1 MSIGDCEEGMV
12 TATQNTRQNR
22 KKCLPPFARAGKS
35 ISGFLFGVASLR
47 CAIVLACTLA
57 LGSLGVADTTSSI
70 TANFNG
76 TAIAGGDT
84 IWFTSVLKASGLGSN
99 PVTIILWN
107 AVVCVPGNGTNYPAP
122 RPDSHIA

>member
-12 TATQNTRQNR
+12 TATQNTRLNR
-22 KKCLPPFARAGKS
+22 KKCLPPFSRSGKS

-57 LGSLGVADTTSSI
+57 LGSLAVADTTSSV

-76 TAIAGGDT
+76 TAIAGGET
-84 IWFTSVLKASGLGSN
+84 IWVTPVLKPSRLCTH
-99 PVTIILWN
+99 PLTI
-107 AVVCVPGNGTNYPAP
+107 
-122 RPDSHIA
+122 

>member
-70 TANFNG
+70 TAHFNG
-76 TAIAGGDT
+76 TANAGGHTMPVNRGLNALRRWRDT
-84 IWFTSVLKASGLGSN
+84 QTDIG
-99 PVTIILWN
+99 PH
-107 AVVCVPGNGTNYPAP
+107 AVVYVPAQVN
-122 RPDSHIA
+122 

>member
-84 IWFTSVLKASGLGSN
+84 ILFFSLLKTSGLGRN
-99 PVTIILWN
+99 PVTIFLRKA
-107 AVVCVPGNGTNYPAP
+107 AVYVTPHLLQYTAPG
-122 RPDSHIA
+122 SVSE

>member
-22 KKCLPPFARAGKS
+22 KKCMPPFAQSGKAL
-35 ISGFLFGVASLR
+35 SGSLFGVASLR

-76 TAIAGGDT
+76 TAIACGVT
-84 IWFTSVLKASGLGSN
+84 IWIDLGLVTSTLRLK
-99 PVTIILWN
+99 PTTILSPTP
-107 AVVCVPGNGTNYPAP
+107 AV
-122 RPDSHIA
+122 